1 MKLLILTTLKRER
14 GKAKHFGEGRRER
27 KLMSRIRER
36 EICGK
41 KMSMCNVFDL

>member
-1 MKLLILTTLKRER
+1 MSTWRER
-14 GKAKHFGEGRRER
+14 EKEGTTNFGEGRRER